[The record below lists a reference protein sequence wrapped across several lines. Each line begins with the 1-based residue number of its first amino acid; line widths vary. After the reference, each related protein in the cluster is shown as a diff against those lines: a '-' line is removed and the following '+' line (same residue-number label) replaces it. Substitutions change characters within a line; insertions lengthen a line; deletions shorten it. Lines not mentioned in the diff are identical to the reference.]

1 MKAVIGDLPPSDGT
15 WAAELKWDGMRLLV
29 HVGSARLM
37 MRSASGRDATASLPE
52 LGPLIDAVPAHTVLD
67 GEAIVM
73 TGGQPSFRSLQHR
86 IHVDNPSP
94 ALLAEYPVK
103 MVVFDLLWFDGHDI
117 MPLPWQHRRD
127 ALDAALEPGPSWLL
141 STVSHGG
148 PQDLFDVATDE
159 GLEGV
164 VCKRIDSP
172 YVPGGRSPF
181 WRKTKIRP
189 RTDMVIG
196 GWLPG
201 SGALAGTIGSVVVGV
216 AAGTGFRCAGAV
228 GSGLTDSDRRWL
240 HRNLVGR
247 ATSPFVDPEL
257 LTDRPIGEVSWVEPT
272 VVAEI
277 GFARWDPGYPLWQP
291 TFHGLRMDGDPR
303 LTQYRQ

>member
-1 MKAVIGDLPPSDGT
+1 MKAVSGDLPPNDRT
-15 WAAELKWDGMRLLV
+15 WAAELKWDGMRVLV
-29 HVGSARLM
+29 HVGSNHLII
-37 MRSASGRDATASLPE
+37 RSASGRNATASIPE
-52 LGPLIDAVPAHTVLD
+52 LHPLADAVPTHTVLD

-73 TGGQPSFRSLQHR
+73 AGHHPSFRALQHR

-94 ALLAEYPVK
+94 ALLSDYPVK
-103 MVVFDLLWFDGHDI
+103 MVIFDLLWFDGHDI
-117 MPLPWQHRRD
+117 MTLPWRSRRA
-127 ALDAALEPGPSWLL
+127 ALDASLESGPSWLL
-141 STVSHGG
+141 STVTQGG
-148 PQDLFDVATDE
+148 PDDLFDVAAAE

-172 YVPGGRSPF
+172 YVPGARSPH
-181 WRKTKIRP
+181 WRKTKVRP

-196 GWLPG
+196 GWIPG

-216 AAGTGFRCAGAV
+216 ATDAGFRCAGAV

-240 HRNLVGR
+240 RQNLVGR
-247 ATSPFVDPEL
+247 PTSPFSDPEL
-257 LTDRPIGEVSWVEPT
+257 VMDRSVGEIDWVEPT

-277 GFARWDPGYPLWQP
+277 GFARWDPGYALWQP
-291 TFHGLRMDGDPR
+291 TFHGVRVDGDPR